1 MRTVRAW
8 RQLVAATAIASVM
21 VAGTAM
27 TATAAT
33 TTHSPSVVRVTQ
45 ATTTPRIT
53 YGWSGITP
61 VVYIQY
67 TWSHMW
73 KFKRAFDRGLLEGGP
88 AVCGVVPNRYAAVAC
103 GVALAVFMVDV
114 KRNVDYGISHK
125 RCLKLKLPLDPTPLN
140 LKLSYDA
147 YTVKCLS

>member
-1 MRTVRAW
+1 MSGRVLRGLAVT
-8 RQLVAATAIASVM
+8 ATSVVM
-21 VAGTAM
+21 VAGSALG
-27 TATAAT
+27 ASAT
-33 TTHSPSVVRVTQ
+33 TAHSPSVVRVTQ
-45 ATTTPRIT
+45 ATTTPRVT